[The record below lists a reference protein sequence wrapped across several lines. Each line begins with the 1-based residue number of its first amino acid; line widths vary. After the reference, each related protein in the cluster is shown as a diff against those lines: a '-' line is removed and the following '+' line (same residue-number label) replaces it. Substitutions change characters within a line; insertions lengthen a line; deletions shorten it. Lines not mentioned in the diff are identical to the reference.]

1 MDSGERD
8 LPAEVSRFLRDG
20 DIEPAGALRFT
31 KLILASARKAGA
43 KAVIR
48 GHWLSSLL
56 LELAAHVRLRDRD
69 TLEAQYGRSGEGL
82 TAALVTNA
90 ARASAAIGAAFGA
103 LATVA
108 ESTGVGIAALPAP
121 VLADAVLTAL
131 VEMKLIGELHAA
143 TGHPLPPGAGVRALA
158 LARAWAEGRGV
169 RPDAFVLGGAAVVSG
184 AARRELSRALR
195 RRLAR
200 RTGRSLTTL
209 APLLV
214 GAAAAAQV
222 NRRGTRKMALA
233 VIADLAVGQGKPLP
247 PSN

>member
-1 MDSGERD
+1 MR
-8 LPAEVSRFLRDG
+8 LLLV
-20 DIEPAGALRFT
+20 
-31 KLILASARKAGA
+31 SARKAGA
-43 KAVIR
+43 KAVI
-48 GHWLSSLL
+48 GGQWLTSLL
-56 LELAAHVRLRDRD
+56 LDLATHIRLRDRD
-69 TLEAQYGRSGEGL
+69 TLEAHYGRSGEEL
-82 TAALVTNA
+82 TAALVANA
-90 ARASAAIGAAFGA
+90 SRATAAIGAAFGA

-108 ESTGVGIAALPAP
+108 ESTGVGLAALPAP

-131 VEMKLIGELHAA
+131 LEMKLIGELHAA
-143 TGHPLPPGAGVRALA
+143 TGHPLPPGAGVRALG

-169 RPDAFVLGGAAVVSG
+169 RSDALVLGGAAVLSG

-222 NRRGTRKMALA
+222 NRRGTQKMALA
-233 VIADLAVGQGKPLP
+233 VIADLAVGQGKGRPA
-247 PSN
+247 SNYDKQAP